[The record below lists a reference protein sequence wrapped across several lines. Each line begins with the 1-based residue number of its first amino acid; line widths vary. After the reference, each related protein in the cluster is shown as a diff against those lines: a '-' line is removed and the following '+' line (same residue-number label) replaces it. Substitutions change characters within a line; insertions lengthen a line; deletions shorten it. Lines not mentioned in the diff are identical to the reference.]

1 MESFEVCVEKIKNNK
16 LSDLREFD
24 QLLQE
29 KNGGKVFF
37 DFVEAKIKFA
47 PTYKFKVGTSDYE
60 YKEKKVRIP
69 AWCDRIL
76 FRGQQLNQL
85 FYSSVVTPTISDHK
99 PVCSQFNTKYKII
112 DPEKQKEATSQ
123 ALEYLKN
130 LKDNVVPKLKI
141 IYPSETE
148 NPSVNF

>member
-1 MESFEVCVEKIKNNK
+1 LWCGDLNYRIDVDSFEVCVEKVKNNK
-16 LSDLREFD
+16 LSDLRECD

-29 KNGGKVFF
+29 KKAGNVFTEF
-37 DFVEAKIKFA
+37 EEAKIKFA

-76 FRGQQLNQL
+76 YRGEQLTQL

-99 PVCSQFNTKYKII
+99 PVVSMFNTKYKIV
-112 DPEKQKEATSQ
+112 DPEKQKEA
-123 ALEYLKN
+123 
-130 LKDNVVPKLKI
+130 
-141 IYPSETE
+141 
-148 NPSVNF
+148 

>member
-1 MESFEVCVEKIKNNK
+1 VKQIQKSLLFTSRSGEEYNLFEHDILLWCGDLNYRIDVDSFEVCVEKVKNNK
-16 LSDLREFD
+16 LSDLRECD

-29 KNGGKVFF
+29 KKAGNVFMEF
-37 DFVEAKIKFA
+37 EEAKIKFA

-76 FRGQQLNQL
+76 FRGEQLTQL

-99 PVCSQFNTKYKII
+99 PVVS
-112 DPEKQKEATSQ
+112 
-123 ALEYLKN
+123 
-130 LKDNVVPKLKI
+130 
-141 IYPSETE
+141 
-148 NPSVNF
+148 